1 MTMKNLKTVLLSLV
15 ALSLMACGAKAE
27 PKTWSFD
34 FTQGDSG
41 FESVFADYHD
51 DGHNFETFE
60 MAYDRTLIPGTTT
73 QGLRLQ
79 GHNRSDDLFMG
90 IVKELTGLKPSTS
103 FTLSLSFTLY
113 TEAEAGSIGI
123 GGSPADS
130 VYVKAGFVNEPP
142 VVTEGE
148 DSLWVLNID
157 KGQQSQGSAGIP
169 VVGTMAKPEGSEAGF
184 VSKGFEVTL
193 TLKTDSAGKLWL
205 VIGTDS
211 GYEGLTV
218 YYLDDIA
225 ITANAK

>member
-1 MTMKNLKTVLLSLV
+1 MSLIACSAKT
-15 ALSLMACGAKAE
+15 E
-27 PKTWSFD
+27 PKSWSFD
-34 FTQGDSG
+34 FTQEDSG

-60 MAYDRTLIPGTTT
+60 MAYERTVIPGTTS

-90 IVKELTGLKPSTS
+90 VVKALTGLKPSATYTI
-103 FTLSLSFTLY
+103 TLTFTLY

-130 VYVKAGFVNEPP
+130 VYVKAGFVNERP
-142 VVTEGE
+142 VVSEGE
-148 DSLWVLNID
+148 DGLWVLNID
-157 KGQQSQGSAGIP
+157 KGQQSQGSPEIP

-184 VSKGFEVTL
+184 VAKDFDVTL
-193 TLKTDSAGKLWL
+193 TVQTDASGNLWL

-225 ITANAK
+225 FTATLK

>member
-1 MTMKNLKTVLLSLV
+1 MKTIKPLLVILTS
-15 ALSLMACGAKAE
+15 LSLMSCNTKVE
-27 PKTWSFD
+27 PKSWSFD
-34 FTQGDSG
+34 FTQDDSG

-60 MAYDRTLIPGTTT
+60 MAYERAVISGTTNP
-73 QGLRLQ
+73 GLRLK

-90 IVKELTGLKPSTS
+90 IVKELSGFKAST
-103 FTLSLSFTLY
+103 TYTITLSFTLY

-130 VYVKAGFVNEPP
+130 VYVKAGFTNVLPE
-142 VVTEGE
+142 VSE
-148 DSLWVLNID
+148 DNGGLWVLNID
-157 KGQQSQGSAGIP
+157 KGQQSQGSPGIP

>member
-1 MTMKNLKTVLLSLV
+1 MKSIKPLLMTLVSLSLI
-15 ALSLMACGAKAE
+15 ACSAKIE
-27 PKTWSFD
+27 PKSWSFD
-34 FTQGDSG
+34 FTQDDSG

-60 MAYDRTLIPGTTT
+60 MAYERVVISGTTNP
-73 QGLRLQ
+73 GLRLQ

-90 IVKELTGLKPSTS
+90 IVKELSGLKASTTY
-103 FTLSLSFTLY
+103 TLTLSFTLY

-130 VYVKAGFVNEPP
+130 VYVKAGFTNVLPE
-142 VVTEGE
+142 VIEGQNG
-148 DSLWVLNID
+148 LWVLNID

-193 TLKTDSAGKLWL
+193 TLKTDASGKLWL
-205 VIGTDS
+205 VIGSDS

-225 ITANAK
+225 ITATVK

>member
-1 MTMKNLKTVLLSLV
+1 MKHIKTVLFSV
-15 ALSLMACGAKAE
+15 VMLSLMACGSKAE
-27 PKTWSFD
+27 PKSWNFD
-34 FTQGDSG
+34 FTQDDSG
-41 FESVFADYHD
+41 YESVFADYHD
-51 DGHNFETFE
+51 DGHNFDTFE
-60 MAYDRTLIPGTTT
+60 MDFDRTVIPGTST

-90 IVKELTGLKPSTS
+90 IVKELSGLKASTTY
-103 FTLSLSFTLY
+103 TLTLSFTLY

-130 VYVKAGFVNEPP
+130 VYVKAGFTNVLPE
-142 VVTEGE
+142 VSEG
-148 DSLWVLNID
+148 DDGLWVLNID

-169 VVGTMAKPEGSEAGF
+169 VVGTMAKPEGAEPGF

-193 TLKTDSAGKLWL
+193 TLKTDASGKLWL

-225 ITANAK
+225 ITATPK

>member
-1 MTMKNLKTVLLSLV
+1 
-15 ALSLMACGAKAE
+15 
-27 PKTWSFD
+27 
-34 FTQGDSG
+34 
-41 FESVFADYHD
+41 
-51 DGHNFETFE
+51 
-60 MAYDRTLIPGTTT
+60 MAYERVVISGTTNP
-73 QGLRLQ
+73 GLRLQ

-90 IVKELTGLKPSTS
+90 IVKELSGLKASTTY
-103 FTLSLSFTLY
+103 TLTLSFTLY

-130 VYVKAGFVNEPP
+130 VYVKAGFTNVLPE
-142 VVTEGE
+142 VSEGQ
-148 DSLWVLNID
+148 DGLWVLNID

-193 TLKTDSAGKLWL
+193 TLKTDASGKLWL
-205 VIGTDS
+205 VIGSDS

-225 ITANAK
+225 ITATVK